1 MRLFFDNKKFTLIEL
16 LMIIVILTVI
26 MGSSVSYLS
35 QMQSLRAASN
45 IKGAAAL
52 IRTHLRFAQTQSMN
66 DDEAKWGIIFS
77 TDSYQLQRQVASETA
92 THPDLPGLNNSIQSL
107 EGFYVS
113 ISADEFMF
121 DNFGLLDG
129 AETIMFTDSGEQV
142 TIDEVSGYI
151 R

>member
-1 MRLFFDNKKFTLIEL
+1 MRHFSNYKQFTLIEL
-16 LMIIVILTVI
+16 IMIIVILAIV
-26 MGSSVSYLS
+26 MGSSASYLS
-35 QMQSLRAASN
+35 QTQSLREAAN

-66 DDEAKWGIIFS
+66 DDEAKWGIIFT
-77 TDSYQLQRQVASETA
+77 TDSYQLQRQVGANPASNPEF
-92 THPDLPGLNNSIQSL
+92 PGLNSSIQSL

-113 ISADEFMF
+113 ISANELMF
-121 DNFGLLDG
+121 DNYGLLNA
-129 AETIMFTDSGEQV
+129 AETITFTGSGEQV